1 MLSANEILAVF
12 QIVLKV
18 LLKVLSDVVEC
29 QILPAESS
37 ISPGEACCRCVRY
50 LTGAAWCVCA
60 AVQ

>member
-1 MLSANEILAVF
+1 MLSANENLATF

-29 QILPAESS
+29 QISSAESS
-37 ISPGEACCRCVRY
+37 ISPGEVCCRCVRY